1 MAGTKTEPIDA
12 ERAVLRYIIRQN
24 ATHHHHAPKSR
35 NQSEILS
42 CLRKQPTSLE
52 PPFFK
57 LRELI
62 YTPMWFVR

>member
-52 PPFFK
+52 PPFF
-57 LRELI
+57 
-62 YTPMWFVR
+62 